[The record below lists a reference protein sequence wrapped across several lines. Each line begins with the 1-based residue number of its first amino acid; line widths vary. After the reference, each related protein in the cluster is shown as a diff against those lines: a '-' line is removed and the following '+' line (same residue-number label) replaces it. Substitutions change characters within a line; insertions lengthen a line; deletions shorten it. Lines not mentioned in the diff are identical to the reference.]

1 MTKKVVRL
9 RIAVLIGTLLAALMA
24 AGPAMAA
31 PGNAAQ
37 TGNYGSAARISRP
50 ADNTISAISS
60 IEEQPCT
67 AGRATWVHMTV
78 NGSTRCFGFKGTFY
92 FSGNST
98 GWFCSGNNYGTV
110 RYWRGNDYL
119 SLGFTNGTN
128 TNLGGGDVTLLTING
143 WRGSNTC

>member
-1 MTKKVVRL
+1 MGEPMTKKVVRL
-9 RIAVLIGTLLAALMA
+9 WIAVLITTLLAAFMA
-24 AGPAMAA
+24 AVPAMAA
-31 PGNAAQ
+31 PVNAAQ
-37 TGNYGSAARISRP
+37 TGSHGSAAVLNSP
-50 ADNTISAISS
+50 AIQ
-60 IEEQPCT
+60 EQACT
-67 AGRATWVHMTV
+67 SGRATWVHMTI
-78 NGSTRCFGFKGTFY
+78 NGSTRCFGYKGTFY